1 LFSSLYSGNAIQTLT
16 SNDPIKVIT
25 VRGTAFEA
33 ASTSGGSGSSEPGLQ
48 LSFLDISTLVAVV
61 SLDLYFLLEDKYLFL
76 IY

>member
-1 LFSSLYSGNAIQTLT
+1 
-16 SNDPIKVIT
+16 